1 MNKKRRKPPI
11 ARIACGIAIALFA
24 YAAIRE
30 SEKVTRWPRPRSTR
44 RCTSTTGT
52 ASTTSPGFPAA
63 ASTSW

>member
-30 SEKVTRWPRPRSTR
+30 SSRVSR
-44 RCTSTTGT
+44 
-52 ASTTSPGFPAA
+52 
-63 ASTSW
+63 